1 MLARFDAAEDLL
13 TVWDGTQMPHK
24 AKRVIVDTLGFAESQ
39 VRVIAPHVGGGFG
52 PKNPFY
58 PEELVVPA
66 AALLLGAPVKWIED
80 RRESFTATNHEREQD
95 WDLEVAID
103 ADGRLLAVRGSVRHD
118 HGSATPSGLSTLQN
132 SGTNFIGPYVLPA
145 LHIDFC
151 ALPHQSR
158 ARDLVARR
166 RPAAGHLR
174 DGAAAR
180 PHRGSVWHSRATK
193 SAAAIS
199 SSPSRCPTSRRW

>member
-24 AKRVIVDTLGFAESQ
+24 AKRVIVDALGFAESQ

-95 WDLEVAID
+95 WDLEVAVD
-103 ADGRLLAVRGSVRHD
+103 ADGRLLAVRGKRASRPRLGDAVRPVDAAELRHQLSS
-118 HGSATPSGLSTLQN
+118 GPMCCRRCISTSAVCL
-132 SGTNFIGPYVLPA
+132 TNFAPA
-145 LHIDFC
+145 TS
-151 ALPHQSR
+151 SR
-158 ARDLVARR
+158 GAGRPQGTFAMERLLDRIAETSRR
-166 RPAAGHLR
+166 
-174 DGAAAR
+174 
-180 PHRGSVWHSRATK
+180 SRATK
-193 SAAAIS
+193 SAAA
-199 SSPSRCPTSRRW
+199 T